1 MRAIHS
7 RNVNEAYILGMNLLH
22 THGVR
27 EESRAGDVLVM
38 PCPVT
43 TTYTHPQE
51 RVLFNAKRNCN
62 PFFHLMEGLWM
73 LAGRNDVEWIGR
85 YNTSFKKFSDDEI
98 TFHGAYG
105 YRWRNFFKMDQIH
118 KVIGILKE
126 NPKDRR
132 AVIQMWDAA
141 SDLGH
146 EGKDFPCNLSIAFRN
161 NAGALD
167 ITVFNRSNDIIWGA
181 YGANAVHMSMLQE
194 YMASML
200 DLNIGQYH
208 QVSNNYHAYVD
219 IMEKTGIPSN
229 VEISLQNPNKPD
241 LYKDEVVK
249 PYPMVENKETWDVDL
264 LNFMMD
270 PLEKQ
275 VYDNSFFYE
284 VAQPVAMA
292 QTLVKEKKLMN
303 AKEHCL
309 EIKAQ
314 DWRKACSQWI
324 SNRINK

>member
-1 MRAIHS
+1 MRVIHS
-7 RNVNEAYILGMNLLH
+7 RNVNEAYVIGMHMLH
-22 THGVR
+22 EEGVR
-27 EESRAGDVLVM
+27 EESRVGDVLVM
-38 PCPVT
+38 PSPVT

-51 RVLFNAKRNCN
+51 RVLFNANRNCN

-85 YNTSFKKFSDDEI
+85 YNTSFKKFSDDGE

-105 YRWRNFFKMDQIH
+105 YRWRNFFKMDQIN
-118 KVIGILKE
+118 KVIGILKA

-146 EGKDFPCNLSIAFRN
+146 DGKDFPCNLSMAFRVRDKV
-161 NAGALD
+161 LD

-194 YMASML
+194 YIAAHL
-200 DLNIGQYH
+200 GVGIGEYH

-219 IMEKTGIPSN
+219 IMEKTGIPPHHP
-229 VEISLQNPNKPD
+229 LDPYAD
-241 LYKDEVVK
+241 GRVK
-249 PYPMVENKETWDVDL
+249 PYQMITDPNTWDIDL

-270 PLEKQ
+270 PLGKQ
-275 VYDNSFFYE
+275 FYSNTFFYE
-284 VAQPVAMA
+284 VAQPVAMV

-303 AKEHCL
+303 AAEMCSQ
-309 EIKAQ
+309 IKAQ
-314 DWRKACSQWI
+314 DWHKACKQWVAR
-324 SNRINK
+324 RIAK